1 VRGLI
6 LIAAVILLLA
16 IVGWVSFSSG
26 PGRSSINLETDEIR
40 QDTQEVLQSGSEAL
54 RDAEQAV
61 APEHGADSE
70 RQQ

>member
-6 LIAAVILLLA
+6 LISAVILLLA

-40 QDTQEVLQSGSEAL
+40 HDTQEVLQTGSEAL

-61 APEHGADSE
+61 ASEQGADSA
-70 RQQ
+70 Q